1 MKRSIYYDA
10 QVRTEFLVRLPVKV
24 SKVRREGKRFK
35 RRMEKGLEGRREVKR
50 D

>member
-1 MKRSIYYDA
+1 M
-10 QVRTEFLVRLPVKV
+10 RLPVKV
-24 SKVRREGKRFK
+24 SKVRREGKRLKRRKGKRFR